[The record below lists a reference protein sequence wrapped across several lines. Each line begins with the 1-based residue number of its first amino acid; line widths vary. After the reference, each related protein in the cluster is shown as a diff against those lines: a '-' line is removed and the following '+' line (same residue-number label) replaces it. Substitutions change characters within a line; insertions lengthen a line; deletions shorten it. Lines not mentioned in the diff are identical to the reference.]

1 MNNRIARLRSNLHTI
16 LLSEIKNA
24 YERGG
29 VIMQEE
35 SFGFESAELE
45 RYFGSFFQILI
56 WVFAF
61 IIIFDH
67 FGGGFGGLFNE

>member
-1 MNNRIARLRSNLHTI
+1 
-16 LLSEIKNA
+16 
-24 YERGG
+24 
-29 VIMQEE
+29 MQEE